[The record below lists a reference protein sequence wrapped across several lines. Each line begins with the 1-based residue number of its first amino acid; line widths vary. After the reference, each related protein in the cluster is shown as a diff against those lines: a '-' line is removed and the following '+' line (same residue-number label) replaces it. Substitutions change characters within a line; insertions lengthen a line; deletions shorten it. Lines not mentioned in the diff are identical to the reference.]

1 MILENETEVL
11 GGNVDKER
19 TVIINVEFTYARP
32 TQDRLSLSF
41 LTQSRGGLEL
51 LFSNTRKHTVALPCD
66 HEKGHR
72 PSLAYLIRYL
82 CDNLMKDRRQEMFI
96 LDGTV

>member
-1 MILENETEVL
+1 MNGETNQS
-11 GGNVDKER
+11 GDARER
-19 TVIINVEFTYARP
+19 RVVIHVEFTYARP
-32 TQDRLSLSF
+32 TLYYPNISF
-41 LTQSRGGLEL
+41 LIHFRGGLEL
-51 LFSNTRKHTVALPCD
+51 LFSNKRSHTVALPYD
-66 HEKGHR
+66 HGQNHA

>member
-1 MILENETEVL
+1 MTLDSETEL
-11 GGNVDKER
+11 DGGNVDKER
-19 TVIINVEFTYARP
+19 TVIINVEFTYVRP
-32 TQDRLSLSF
+32 TQVHLNLYF
-41 LTQSRGGLEL
+41 LMQSRGGLEL
-51 LFSNTRKHTVALPCD
+51 LFSNTRKHTVALPYD
-66 HEKGHR
+66 HEKGHG